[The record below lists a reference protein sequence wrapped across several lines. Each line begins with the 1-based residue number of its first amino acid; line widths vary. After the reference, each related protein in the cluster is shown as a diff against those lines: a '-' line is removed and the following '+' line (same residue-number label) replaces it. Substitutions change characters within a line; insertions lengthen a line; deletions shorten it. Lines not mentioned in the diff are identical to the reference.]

1 MEVSYSD
8 IEIEILRKMF
18 GIIIISLNGVND
30 LVGCFGNVWI
40 EIKVIGVDYIIY
52 LIVKVEI
59 CINVW
64 INNIV
69 LVEVQSQKEIET
81 VYNHKRV

>member
-30 LVGCFGNVWI
+30 LVGCFGNV
-40 EIKVIGVDYIIY
+40 
-52 LIVKVEI
+52 
-59 CINVW
+59 
-64 INNIV
+64 
-69 LVEVQSQKEIET
+69 
-81 VYNHKRV
+81 